1 MGIRRTT
8 AIITAKVFS
17 RACRLAGKQ
26 GTTMAGKLAMRM
38 DPSILKDLAAQVR
51 RKIFVVCGTNGKT
64 TTNNLICSA
73 LEAEGAKV
81 VCNRLGANMLI
92 GVTAAF
98 VQAASPGG
106 KLDADY
112 ACIEVDEASA
122 QRIFPYF
129 KPDYMVIT
137 NLFRDQLD
145 RYGEIDTTI
154 DLLKKAID
162 LDENLTLI
170 ANGDDPLV
178 TYLAK
183 SCGRES
189 IFFGITE
196 KVFDNENSGEIR
208 EGRFCKFCGE
218 RLSYE
223 YYHYGQMG
231 LYRCPG
237 CGQARPEVDY
247 DAGHIRMEKGLDF
260 DLTVRN
266 DLQSDDAAGK
276 ETKNAARKFVRHI
289 HADYRGFY
297 NIYNILA
304 AYAAADAVGLP
315 LNHFDTVLAEYNPQN
330 GRNELFEIDGCRVLL
345 NLAKNPAGFNQN
357 IGSVME
363 DPTDKDIIIVIND
376 NAQDGKDISWLWDV
390 DFDRFGEESIQSI
403 LVSGIRCHDMRL
415 RLKYAGIDCKMVPE
429 VKLAV
434 TDRIKSGCKNLY
446 VLVNY
451 TALYDTHVLLKGMA
465 GHGGK

>member
-162 LDENLTLI
+162 LDENLTL
-170 ANGDDPLV
+170 GR
-178 TYLAK
+178 LAK
-183 SCGRES
+183 EVGYSEYHLSRKFKEETGENIRDYIKYARIERARILLSTTDLSIREIAEQLCFCAS
-189 IFFGITE
+189 SHFA
-196 KVFDNENSGEIR
+196 KVFYDVT
-208 EGRFCKFCGE
+208 
-218 RLSYE
+218 
-223 YYHYGQMG
+223 G
-231 LYRCPG
+231 L
-237 CGQARPEVDY
+237 
-247 DAGHIRMEKGLDF
+247 
-260 DLTVRN
+260 
-266 DLQSDDAAGK
+266 
-276 ETKNAARKFVRHI
+276 
-289 HADYRGFY
+289 
-297 NIYNILA
+297 
-304 AYAAADAVGLP
+304 LP
-315 LNHFDTVLAEYNPQN
+315 QQY
-330 GRNELFEIDGCRVLL
+330 RNE
-345 NLAKNPAGFNQN
+345 AYK
-357 IGSVME
+357 
-363 DPTDKDIIIVIND
+363 
-376 NAQDGKDISWLWDV
+376 
-390 DFDRFGEESIQSI
+390 
-403 LVSGIRCHDMRL
+403 
-415 RLKYAGIDCKMVPE
+415 
-429 VKLAV
+429 
-434 TDRIKSGCKNLY
+434 
-446 VLVNY
+446 
-451 TALYDTHVLLKGMA
+451 
-465 GHGGK
+465 